1 MMHATW
7 RGAAAAVCDSEGS
20 DGTRFH
26 VSQPAPTGRGV
37 EECRRGTVVREHESR
52 VDSTVDDLVEPV
64 DVGHLA
70 VDRCLARR

>member
-1 MMHATW
+1 
-7 RGAAAAVCDSEGS
+7 
-20 DGTRFH
+20 
-26 VSQPAPTGRGV
+26 V

-64 DVGHLA
+64 DIGHLA